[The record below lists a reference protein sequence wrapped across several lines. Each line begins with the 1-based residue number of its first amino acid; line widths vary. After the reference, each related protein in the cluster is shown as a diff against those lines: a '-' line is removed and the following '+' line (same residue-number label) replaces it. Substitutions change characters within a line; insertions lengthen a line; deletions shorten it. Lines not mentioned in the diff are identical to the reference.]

1 MNSHWCIS
9 TLLAAAMT
17 GMSFAAEPP
26 APEHKDVVPPPPPT
40 EHIRREGHR
49 PPPERDSE
57 RRFRFGP
64 GIWQAFSRL
73 EPEERCKMQQLQRE
87 DPEKFHEVMRAKA
100 DELFA
105 KRRQRREA
113 LYKLA
118 EQCRNTATP
127 EEKEQLKRQLTAEV
141 EKDFRAHLAANRR
154 QLEEMKRRTAYLE
167 AELRRR
173 EQNCDKAV
181 AARVEAMIN
190 GEKPPRMPDSR
201 RFDRKPL
208 EK

>member
-1 MNSHWCIS
+1 MNNHCCIS
-9 TLLAAAMT
+9 ALLAAAFT

-26 APEHKDVVPPPPPT
+26 TREPKDAIPPPPPP
-40 EHIRREGHR
+40 EHFGREGHR

-73 EPEERCKMQQLQRE
+73 EPEERRKMQQLQRD

-113 LYKLA
+113 LHKLA
-118 EQCRNTATP
+118 EQCRNAATA
-127 EEKEQLKRQLTAEV
+127 EEKEQLKRQLAAEV

-154 QLEEMKRRTAYLE
+154 QLEEMKRRTARLE
-167 AELRRR
+167 AELKRR

-181 AARVEAMIN
+181 AAMVEALVS
-190 GEKPPRMPDSR
+190 GEKPPRPPDSR
-201 RFDRKPL
+201 RFDRKKL